1 MQKQS
6 LTFLFISVDLFFIEL
21 QFTNGIVYKS
31 QVYKSILTNAHTD
44 TTITH
49 SLFFKCSD
57 F

>member
-31 QVYKSILTNAHTD
+31 QVYRSILTNAHTD

-49 SLFFKCSD
+49 FF
-57 F
+57 